1 MEEGTVGKAKILHSF
16 FAEEAPRRKV
26 LAFDTRAW
34 KKQEVE
40 KKERET
46 EKERGGKSK
55 MKKGEERKRKGE
67 KGACEIPI
75 KRGRPHQYK

>member
-26 LAFDTRAW
+26 LALDTRAW

-46 EKERGGKSK
+46 ERER
-55 MKKGEERKRKGE
+55 ERETERE
-67 KGACEIPI
+67 
-75 KRGRPHQYK
+75 RVR

>member
-46 EKERGGKSK
+46 ERDRER
-55 MKKGEERKRKGE
+55 R
-67 KGACEIPI
+67 
-75 KRGRPHQYK
+75 

>member
-46 EKERGGKSK
+46 ERER
-55 MKKGEERKRKGE
+55 ERERV
-67 KGACEIPI
+67 
-75 KRGRPHQYK
+75 R